1 MPQHPLAGGE
11 VDIGGDEAANFGVV
25 ITALEIVPACFL
37 VIYVTPVAEGLF
49 SAEGFCERTG
59 R

>member
-1 MPQHPLAGGE
+1 MSQNSLTGGK
-11 VDIGGDEAANFGVV
+11 VDVCGDEAAEFGVIVSALQV
-25 ITALEIVPACFL
+25 IKPGFL

>member
-1 MPQHPLAGGE
+1 MSYNSLTGGK
-11 VDIGGDEAANFGVV
+11 VDIGGDEAANFGVI

-37 VIYVTPVAEGLF
+37 VIHITAIAEWLF
-49 SAEGFCERTG
+49 SAECLCERTG

>member
-1 MPQHPLAGGE
+1 MPQNSLTGGE

-37 VIYVTPVAEGLF
+37 VIHISAIAEGLF
-49 SAEGFCERTG
+49 RAKGFCERTG